1 MDRDERLQQLLEIVS
16 ATPVKKQDQLVR
28 LLRKNG
34 FAVTQASV
42 SRDLE
47 ELGIAKENGIYRRP
61 NDVSR
66 HDALGS
72 VSFHPAGEN
81 LVVAK
86 CGSGLASALAVR
98 LDARNF
104 QGMVGTIAGDDTVFI
119 AVTDQKT
126 QRRLIGKLKEDF
138 SE

>member
-1 MDRDERLQQLLEIVS
+1 MDRGDRLQQLLEIVS

-47 ELGIAKENGIYRRP
+47 ELGIAKENGVYRRP
-61 NDVSR
+61 TELPRRS
-66 HDALGS
+66 AIGL
-72 VSFHPAGEN
+72 VSFDPAGDN
-81 LVVAK
+81 LIIAK

-98 LDARNF
+98 LDASNLN
-104 QGMVGTIAGDDTVFI
+104 G
-119 AVTDQKT
+119 
-126 QRRLIGKLKEDF
+126 
-138 SE
+138 